1 MVRLLRMLGPLLIAF
16 AILLLVLWAG
26 QRSLMYLPIGT
37 APSPAAAGLPDAD
50 VLSVKTS
57 DGFALGAWFL
67 RTGRETALA
76 TVIVFNGNAGNRS
89 FRAPL
94 ARRLADAGFHVC
106 LFDYRGFGGNAGS
119 PSEDGLLRD
128 ARAVF
133 AAVARRPDVKPDRII
148 LMGES
153 LGTGVAVALA
163 TEVSPLALVLR
174 SPFTSMA
181 DVAAYHYRLL
191 PVRQLLWDRYDSLS
205 RIGALTSPVAIVA
218 GDRDRVVPYAL
229 SRRLFEAVSA
239 PKRFITVPGTDHND
253 FELNAGDPVIEA
265 VRWATEAALA
275 RTGQPAT

>member
-1 MVRLLRMLGPLLIAF
+1 
-16 AILLLVLWAG
+16 
-26 QRSLMYLPIGT
+26 MYLPSGT
-37 APSPAAAGLPDAD
+37 APPPADAGLPEADAF
-50 VLSVKTS
+50 SVKTS
-57 DGFALGAWFL
+57 DGLSLGAWFL

-106 LFDYRGFGGNAGS
+106 LFDYRGYGGNAGS
-119 PSEDGLLRD
+119 PSEEGLLRD

-133 AAVARRPDVKPDRII
+133 AAVARRPDVQPDRII

-163 TEVSPLALVLR
+163 AEVDPFAVVLR

-181 DVAAYHYRLL
+181 DVAAYHYRFL

-205 RIGALTSPVAIVA
+205 RIGALTSPIAIVA

-229 SRRLFEAVSA
+229 SRRLFEAVSE

-265 VRWATEAALA
+265 VRWAFESALA